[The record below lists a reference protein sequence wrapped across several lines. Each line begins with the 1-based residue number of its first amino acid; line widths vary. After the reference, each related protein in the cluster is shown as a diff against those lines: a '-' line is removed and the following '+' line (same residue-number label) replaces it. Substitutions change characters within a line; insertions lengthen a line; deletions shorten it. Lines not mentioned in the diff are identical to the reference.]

1 MSLFD
6 HASQSAQYISAS
18 KLRHFYLR
26 ANYFQ
31 FFRLDDRCYCV
42 LERLIK

>member
-6 HASQSAQYISAS
+6 HASPSAQYISAS

-31 FFRLDDRCYCV
+31 FFRLDDGVDGFAVIVC
-42 LERLIK
+42 